1 MSNQE
6 ENKPKNK
13 SSFADDS
20 KFMKNIAN
28 YVTFLA
34 WAR

>member
-1 MSNQE
+1 MDNQE
-6 ENKPKNK
+6 ELKVENR
-13 SSFADDS
+13 SSYADDS